1 MKEEEVI
8 NLSSKCNFN
17 ATKALPLKLE
27 ASGREYWRV
36 LDNKDSLVL
45 CYLNPSL
52 GDHLDF
58 LKISNLLNANN
69 ISTADVIHHNADIGV
84 TFQKDLGDDDLLTIF
99 NEENKQDL
107 LKRSLDLL
115 AKIQG
120 LPQEEIPKLTHDE
133 LVDQMHLFK
142 DIFCINFLEVEPDNS
157 IDDLMLLTTENI
169 KQQPWVNCHFDF
181 ERRNL
186 ILHQNQIT
194 VIDHQ
199 DMKIG
204 PLGID
209 LSGILIDH
217 YYPVNLKDI
226 NMMLDY
232 FSKQIKSKY
241 NSEELFN
248 FLRWGSIQRN
258 MRILGT
264 LANLF
269 IEHKRSFRLKD
280 LPMILSNLE
289 CMIPDNHKSK
299 LFISEQLKPLLN
311 KKLLDI

>member
-17 ATKALPLKLE
+17 ATKAIPLKLE

-36 LDNKDSLVL
+36 LDNRDSLVL

-84 TFQKDLGDDDLLTIF
+84 TLQKDLGDDDLLTIF

-120 LPQEEIPKLTHDE
+120 LSQEEIPKLTHDE

-169 KQQPWVNCHFDF
+169 KQQPLVNCHFDF

-217 YYPVNLKDI
+217 YYPVNLTDI

-232 FSKQIKSKY
+232 FSKQIKSKH

-299 LFISEQLKPLLN
+299 FFISEQLKPLLN

>member
-1 MKEEEVI
+1 LKEEEVI

-17 ATKALPLKLE
+17 ATKAIPLKLE

-84 TFQKDLGDDDLLTIF
+84 TLQKDLGDNDLLTIF

-133 LVDQMHLFK
+133 LADQMHLFK

-169 KQQPWVNCHFDF
+169 KQQPLVNCHFDF

-299 LFISEQLKPLLN
+299 LFISEQLQPLLN
-311 KKLLDI
+311 KNY

>member
-17 ATKALPLKLE
+17 ATKAIPLKLE

-84 TFQKDLGDDDLLTIF
+84 TLQKDLGDDDLLTIF

-120 LPQEEIPKLTHDE
+120 LSQEEIPKLTHDE

-169 KQQPWVNCHFDF
+169 KQQPLVNCHFDF

-186 ILHQNQIT
+186 ILYQNQIT

-226 NMMLDY
+226 NMMLAY
-232 FSKQIKSKY
+232 FSRQIKSKY

-299 LFISEQLKPLLN
+299 LFISEQLQPLLN

>member
-36 LDNKDSLVL
+36 LDKKDSLVL

-84 TFQKDLGDDDLLTIF
+84 TLQKDLGDDDLLTIF

-115 AKIQG
+115 ARIQG
-120 LPQEEIPKLTHDE
+120 LSQEEIPKLTHDE

-142 DIFCINFLEVEPDNS
+142 DIFCINFLEVQPDNS
-157 IDDLMLLTTENI
+157 IDDLILLATENI

-186 ILHQNQIT
+186 ILHQDKIT

-209 LSGILIDH
+209 LAGILIDH
-217 YYPVNLKDI
+217 YYPVNLTDI

-232 FSKQIKSKY
+232 FSKQIKSKH
-241 NSEELFN
+241 SPEELFN
-248 FLRWGSIQRN
+248 FLKWGSIQRN

-269 IEHKRSFRLKD
+269 TEHKRSFRLKD

-299 LFISEQLKPLLN
+299 FFISEQLKPLLN

>member
-17 ATKALPLKLE
+17 ATKAIPLKLE

-84 TFQKDLGDDDLLTIF
+84 TLQKDLGDDDLLTIF

-169 KQQPWVNCHFDF
+169 KQQPLVNCHFDF

-217 YYPVNLKDI
+217 YYPVNLIDI

-299 LFISEQLKPLLN
+299 LFISEQLQPLLN

>member
-17 ATKALPLKLE
+17 ATKAIPLKLE

-84 TFQKDLGDDDLLTIF
+84 TLQKDLGDNDLLTIF

-157 IDDLMLLTTENI
+157 IDDLMLLAIENI
-169 KQQPWVNCHFDF
+169 KQQPLVNCHFDF

-299 LFISEQLKPLLN
+299 LFISEQLQPLLN

>member
-17 ATKALPLKLE
+17 ATKAIPLKLE

-84 TFQKDLGDDDLLTIF
+84 TLQKDLGDDDLLTIF

-107 LKRSLDLL
+107 LKGSLDLL

-120 LPQEEIPKLTHDE
+120 LPQEEIPKLTHEE

-142 DIFCINFLEVEPDNS
+142 DIFCINFLEVQPDNS
-157 IDDLMLLTTENI
+157 IDDLILLTTENI

-217 YYPVNLKDI
+217 YYPVNLTDI

-232 FSKQIKSKY
+232 FSKQIKSKH
-241 NSEELFN
+241 SPEELFN
-248 FLRWGSIQRN
+248 FLKWGSIQRN

-269 IEHKRSFRLKD
+269 TEHKRSFRLKD

-289 CMIPDNHKSK
+289 YMIPDNHKSK
-299 LFISEQLKPLLN
+299 FFISEQLKPLLN

>member
-1 MKEEEVI
+1 LKEEEVI

-17 ATKALPLKLE
+17 ATKAIPLKLE

-84 TFQKDLGDDDLLTIF
+84 TLQKDLGDDDLLRIF

-107 LKRSLDLL
+107 LKQSLDLL
-115 AKIQG
+115 AKIQA
-120 LPQEEIPKLTHDE
+120 LPQEEIPKLTHEE

-142 DIFCINFLEVEPDNS
+142 DIFCVNFLAVEPDNS
-157 IDDLMLLTTENI
+157 IDDLMLLATENI
-169 KQQPWVNCHFDF
+169 KQQPLVNCHFDF

-226 NMMLDY
+226 NMMLAY

-299 LFISEQLKPLLN
+299 LFISEQLQPLLN

>member
-69 ISTADVIHHNADIGV
+69 ISTADVIYHNPDIGV
-84 TFQKDLGDDDLLTIF
+84 TLQKDLGNDDLLTIF
-99 NEENKQDL
+99 NDENKQDL

-115 AKIQG
+115 AKIQE
-120 LPQEEIPKLTHDE
+120 LPQEEISKLTHDE

-157 IDDLMLLTTENI
+157 IDDLMLLAIENI
-169 KQQPWVNCHFDF
+169 KQLKIDTKNQLAETVSEAAAINPEAMFSASTGLFAPPLDLGVSYTPPPIDSIDEMEKEIIGQTNVANPFDLDTSNVATGLRGF
-181 ERRNL
+181 SAAGGGIAKLAGVDSGPPPASGPNSQGL
-186 ILHQNQIT
+186 QGL
-194 VIDHQ
+194 
-199 DMKIG
+199 MKR
-204 PLGID
+204 
-209 LSGILIDH
+209 
-217 YYPVNLKDI
+217 VK
-226 NMMLDY
+226 
-232 FSKQIKSKY
+232 
-241 NSEELFN
+241 
-248 FLRWGSIQRN
+248 
-258 MRILGT
+258 RI
-264 LANLF
+264 
-269 IEHKRSFRLKD
+269 
-280 LPMILSNLE
+280 
-289 CMIPDNHKSK
+289 
-299 LFISEQLKPLLN
+299 
-311 KKLLDI
+311 

>member
-17 ATKALPLKLE
+17 ATKAIPLKLE

-69 ISTADVIHHNADIGV
+69 ISTADVIYHNPNIGV
-84 TFQKDLGDDDLLTIF
+84 TLQKDLGDDDLLTIF

-299 LFISEQLKPLLN
+299 LFISEQLQPLLN

>member
-1 MKEEEVI
+1 
-8 NLSSKCNFN
+8 
-17 ATKALPLKLE
+17 
-27 ASGREYWRV
+27 V
-36 LDNKDSLVL
+36 LFESHRW
-45 CYLNPSL
+45 

-69 ISTADVIHHNADIGV
+69 ISTADVIYHNPNIGV
-84 TFQKDLGDDDLLTIF
+84 TLQKDLGDDDLLTIF

-142 DIFCINFLEVEPDNS
+142 DIFCINFLEVQPDNS

-217 YYPVNLKDI
+217 YYPVNLIDI

-232 FSKQIKSKY
+232 FSKQIKSKH

-264 LANLF
+264 LANIF
-269 IEHKRSFRLKD
+269 IEHKRSYRLKD

-289 CMIPDNHKSK
+289 SMIPDNHKSK

-311 KKLLDI
+311 KKLSDI

>member
-84 TFQKDLGDDDLLTIF
+84 TLQKDLGDDDLLTIF

-120 LPQEEIPKLTHDE
+120 LSQEEIPKLTHDE

-226 NMMLDY
+226 NMMLAY

-299 LFISEQLKPLLN
+299 LFISEQLQPLLN

>member
-17 ATKALPLKLE
+17 ATKAIPLKLE

-84 TFQKDLGDDDLLTIF
+84 TLQKDLGDDDLLTIF

-115 AKIQG
+115 AKIQA
-120 LPQEEIPKLTHDE
+120 LPQEEIPKLTHEE

-217 YYPVNLKDI
+217 YYPVNLIDI

-299 LFISEQLKPLLN
+299 LFISEQLQPLLN

>member
-17 ATKALPLKLE
+17 ATKAIPLKLE

-84 TFQKDLGDDDLLTIF
+84 TLQKDLGDDDLLTIF

-115 AKIQG
+115 ARIQG
-120 LPQEEIPKLTHDE
+120 LSQEEIPKLTHDE

-142 DIFCINFLEVEPDNS
+142 DIFCINFLELQPDNS
-157 IDDLMLLTTENI
+157 IDDLILLATENI

-186 ILHQNQIT
+186 ILHQDKIT

-217 YYPVNLKDI
+217 YYPVNLADI
-226 NMMLDY
+226 NILLDY
-232 FSKQIKSKY
+232 FSKQIKSKH
-241 NSEELFN
+241 SPEELFN
-248 FLRWGSIQRN
+248 FLKWGSIQRN

-269 IEHKRSFRLKD
+269 TEHKRSFRLKD

-299 LFISEQLKPLLN
+299 FFISEQLKPLLN

>member
-84 TFQKDLGDDDLLTIF
+84 TLQKDLGDDDLLTIF

-120 LPQEEIPKLTHDE
+120 LSQEEIPKLTHDE

-142 DIFCINFLEVEPDNS
+142 DIFCINFLEVQPDNS

-226 NMMLDY
+226 NMMLAY

-299 LFISEQLKPLLN
+299 LFISEQLQPLLN

>member
-84 TFQKDLGDDDLLTIF
+84 TLQKDLGDDDLLTIF

-120 LPQEEIPKLTHDE
+120 LSQEEIPKLTHDE

-142 DIFCINFLEVEPDNS
+142 DIFCINFLEVQPDNS

-186 ILHQNQIT
+186 ILYQNQIT

-226 NMMLDY
+226 NMMLAY

-299 LFISEQLKPLLN
+299 LFISEQLQPLLN

>member
-1 MKEEEVI
+1 MKEVEVI

-36 LDNKDSLVL
+36 LDKKDSLVL

-84 TFQKDLGDDDLLTIF
+84 TLQKDLGDDDLLTIF

-115 AKIQG
+115 ARIQG
-120 LPQEEIPKLTHDE
+120 LSQEEIPKLTHDE

-142 DIFCINFLEVEPDNS
+142 DIFCINFLEVQPDNS
-157 IDDLMLLTTENI
+157 IDDLILLATKNI

-186 ILHQNQIT
+186 ILHQDKIT

-217 YYPVNLKDI
+217 YYPVNFADI
-226 NMMLDY
+226 NILLDY
-232 FSKQIKSKY
+232 FSKQIKSKH
-241 NSEELFN
+241 SPEELFN
-248 FLRWGSIQRN
+248 FLKWGSIQRN

-269 IEHKRSFRLKD
+269 TEHKRSFRLKD

-299 LFISEQLKPLLN
+299 FFLSEQLKPLLN

>member
-17 ATKALPLKLE
+17 ATKAIPLKLE

-36 LDNKDSLVL
+36 LDNNDSLVL

-84 TFQKDLGDDDLLTIF
+84 TLQKDLGDDDLLTIF
-99 NEENKQDL
+99 NEENKQNL
-107 LKRSLDLL
+107 LKQSLDLL
-115 AKIQG
+115 AKIQA
-120 LPQEEIPKLTHDE
+120 LPQEEIPKLTHEE

-142 DIFCINFLEVEPDNS
+142 DIFCINFLAAEPDNS

-217 YYPVNLKDI
+217 YYPVNLTDI

-269 IEHKRSFRLKD
+269 TEHERSFRLKD

>member
-1 MKEEEVI
+1 
-8 NLSSKCNFN
+8 
-17 ATKALPLKLE
+17 
-27 ASGREYWRV
+27 
-36 LDNKDSLVL
+36 L

-84 TFQKDLGDDDLLTIF
+84 TLQKDLGDDDLLTIF
-99 NEENKQDL
+99 NEENKQNL
-107 LKRSLDLL
+107 LKQSLDLL
-115 AKIQG
+115 AKIQA
-120 LPQEEIPKLTHDE
+120 LPQEEIPKLTHEE

-142 DIFCINFLEVEPDNS
+142 DIFCINFLAVEPDNS

-186 ILHQNQIT
+186 ILHKNQIT

-217 YYPVNLKDI
+217 YYPVNLTDI
-226 NMMLDY
+226 NMMLAY
-232 FSKQIKSKY
+232 FSKQIKSKH
-241 NSEELFN
+241 NPEELFN
-248 FLRWGSIQRN
+248 FLKWGSIQRN

-269 IEHKRSFRLKD
+269 TEHERSFRLKD

>member
-36 LDNKDSLVL
+36 LDKKDSLVL

-69 ISTADVIHHNADIGV
+69 ISTADVIYHNPDIGV
-84 TFQKDLGDDDLLTIF
+84 TLQKDLGDDDLLTIF

-107 LKRSLDLL
+107 LKGSLDLL

-120 LPQEEIPKLTHDE
+120 LPQEEIPKLTHEE

-169 KQQPWVNCHFDF
+169 KQQPLVNCHFDF

-186 ILHQNQIT
+186 ILHQNKIT

-217 YYPVNLKDI
+217 YYPVNLIDI

-232 FSKQIKSKY
+232 FSKQIKSKH

-264 LANLF
+264 LANIF

-280 LPMILSNLE
+280 LPMILSNIE

-311 KKLLDI
+311 KKLSDT

>member
-69 ISTADVIHHNADIGV
+69 ISTTDIIYHNPNIGI
-84 TFQKDLGDDDLLTIF
+84 TLQKDLGDDDLLTIF

-107 LKRSLDLL
+107 LKQSLDLL

-217 YYPVNLKDI
+217 YYPVNLTDI

-232 FSKQIKSKY
+232 FSKQIKSKH

-248 FLRWGSIQRN
+248 FLKWGSIQRN

-269 IEHKRSFRLKD
+269 TEHKRSFRLKD

>member
-17 ATKALPLKLE
+17 ATKAIPLKLE

-36 LDNKDSLVL
+36 FDNKDSLVL
-45 CYLNPSL
+45 CYLNPTL

-84 TFQKDLGDDDLLTIF
+84 TLQKDLGDDDLLTIF

-107 LKRSLDLL
+107 LKGSLDLL
-115 AKIQG
+115 AKIQR
-120 LPQEEIPKLTHDE
+120 LPQEEIPKLTHEE
-133 LVDQMHLFK
+133 LIDQMHLFK

-169 KQQPWVNCHFDF
+169 KQQPLVNCHFDF

-299 LFISEQLKPLLN
+299 LFISEQLQPLLN

>member
-17 ATKALPLKLE
+17 ATKAIPLKLE

-84 TFQKDLGDDDLLTIF
+84 TLQKDLGDNDLLTIF

-120 LPQEEIPKLTHDE
+120 LSQEEIPKLTHDE

-169 KQQPWVNCHFDF
+169 KQQPLVNCHFDF

-299 LFISEQLKPLLN
+299 LFISEQLQPLLN

>member
-84 TFQKDLGDDDLLTIF
+84 TLQKDLGDDDLLTIF

-181 ERRNL
+181 EKRNL

-226 NMMLDY
+226 NMMLAY

-299 LFISEQLKPLLN
+299 LFISEQLQPLLN

>member
-17 ATKALPLKLE
+17 ATKAIPLKLE

-36 LDNKDSLVL
+36 FDNKDSLVL
-45 CYLNPSL
+45 CYLNPTL
-52 GDHLDF
+52 GNHLDF

-84 TFQKDLGDDDLLTIF
+84 TLQKDLGDDDLLTIF

-107 LKRSLDLL
+107 LKGSLDLL
-115 AKIQG
+115 AKIQR
-120 LPQEEIPKLTHDE
+120 LPQEEIPKLTHEE

-142 DIFCINFLEVEPDNS
+142 DIFCINFLETEPDNS

-169 KQQPWVNCHFDF
+169 KQQPLVNCHFDF

-186 ILHQNQIT
+186 ILHQNKIT

-226 NMMLDY
+226 NMMLAY
-232 FSKQIKSKY
+232 FSRQIKSKY

-299 LFISEQLKPLLN
+299 LFISEQLQPLLN

>member
-36 LDNKDSLVL
+36 LDKKDSLVL

-84 TFQKDLGDDDLLTIF
+84 TLQKDLGDDDLLTIF

-120 LPQEEIPKLTHDE
+120 LSQEEIPKLTHDE

-169 KQQPWVNCHFDF
+169 KKQPLVNCHFDF

-226 NMMLDY
+226 NMMLAY

-264 LANLF
+264 LANIF

>member
-69 ISTADVIHHNADIGV
+69 ISTADVIYHNPNIGV
-84 TFQKDLGDDDLLTIF
+84 TLQKDLGDDDLLTIF

-142 DIFCINFLEVEPDNS
+142 DIFCINFLEVQPDNS

-217 YYPVNLKDI
+217 YYPVNLIDI

-232 FSKQIKSKY
+232 FSKQIKSKH

-264 LANLF
+264 LANIF
-269 IEHKRSFRLKD
+269 IEHKRSYRLKD

-289 CMIPDNHKSK
+289 SMIPDNHKSK

-311 KKLLDI
+311 KKLSDI

>member
-17 ATKALPLKLE
+17 ATKAIPLKLE

-36 LDNKDSLVL
+36 LDNNDSLVL

-84 TFQKDLGDDDLLTIF
+84 TLQKDLGDDDLLTIF
-99 NEENKQDL
+99 NEENKQNL
-107 LKRSLDLL
+107 LKQSLDLL
-115 AKIQG
+115 AKIQA
-120 LPQEEIPKLTHDE
+120 LPQEEIPKLTHEE

-142 DIFCINFLEVEPDNS
+142 DIFCINFLAAEPDNS

-186 ILHQNQIT
+186 ILHKNQIT

-217 YYPVNLKDI
+217 YYPVNLTDI
-226 NMMLDY
+226 NMMLAY
-232 FSKQIKSKY
+232 FSKQIKSKH
-241 NSEELFN
+241 NPEELFN
-248 FLRWGSIQRN
+248 FLKWGSIQRN

-269 IEHKRSFRLKD
+269 TEHERSFRLKD

>member
-17 ATKALPLKLE
+17 ATKAIPLKLE

-84 TFQKDLGDDDLLTIF
+84 TLQKDLGDDDLLTIF

-120 LPQEEIPKLTHDE
+120 LSQEEIPKLTHDE

-226 NMMLDY
+226 NMMLAY

-299 LFISEQLKPLLN
+299 LFISEQLQPLLN

>member
-17 ATKALPLKLE
+17 ATKAIPLKLE

-36 LDNKDSLVL
+36 LDNRYSLVL

-84 TFQKDLGDDDLLTIF
+84 TLQKDLGDDDLLTIF

-120 LPQEEIPKLTHDE
+120 LSQEEIPKLTHDE

-169 KQQPWVNCHFDF
+169 KQQPLVNCHFDF

-204 PLGID
+204 PLSID

-299 LFISEQLKPLLN
+299 LFISEQLQPLLN

>member
-17 ATKALPLKLE
+17 ATKAIPLKLE

-84 TFQKDLGDDDLLTIF
+84 TLQKDLGDNDLLTIF

-120 LPQEEIPKLTHDE
+120 LSQEEIPKLTHDE

-169 KQQPWVNCHFDF
+169 KQQPLVNCHFDF

-186 ILHQNQIT
+186 ILYQNQIT

-299 LFISEQLKPLLN
+299 LFISEQLQPLLN

>member
-69 ISTADVIHHNADIGV
+69 ISTADVIYHNPDIGV
-84 TFQKDLGDDDLLTIF
+84 TLQKDLGNDDLLTIF

-115 AKIQG
+115 AKIQE
-120 LPQEEIPKLTHDE
+120 LPQEEISKLTHDE

-142 DIFCINFLEVEPDNS
+142 DIFCIKFLELEPDNS

-186 ILHQNQIT
+186 ILHQNQIK

-217 YYPVNLKDI
+217 YYPVNLTDI

-269 IEHKRSFRLKD
+269 TEHKRSFRLKD

-299 LFISEQLKPLLN
+299 LFISEQLQPLLN

>member
-17 ATKALPLKLE
+17 ATKAIPLKLE

-84 TFQKDLGDDDLLTIF
+84 TLQKDLGDDDLLTIF

-289 CMIPDNHKSK
+289 CMIPNNHKSK
-299 LFISEQLKPLLN
+299 LFISEQLQPLLN

>member
-58 LKISNLLNANN
+58 LKISNLLNSNN

-84 TFQKDLGDDDLLTIF
+84 TLQKDLGDDDLLTIF

-169 KQQPWVNCHFDF
+169 KQQPLVNCHFDF

-232 FSKQIKSKY
+232 F
-241 NSEELFN
+241 
-248 FLRWGSIQRN
+248 
-258 MRILGT
+258 
-264 LANLF
+264 
-269 IEHKRSFRLKD
+269 
-280 LPMILSNLE
+280 
-289 CMIPDNHKSK
+289 
-299 LFISEQLKPLLN
+299 
-311 KKLLDI
+311 

>member
-1 MKEEEVI
+1 MKEEDVI
-8 NLSSKCNFN
+8 NLSLKCNFN

-36 LDNKDSLVL
+36 LNNKDSLVL

-69 ISTADVIHHNADIGV
+69 ICTADVIYHNPNIGI
-84 TFQKDLGDDDLLTIF
+84 TLQKDLGDDDLLTIF

-142 DIFCINFLEVEPDNS
+142 DIFCINFLEVEPDNA

-217 YYPVNLKDI
+217 YYPVNFTDI
-226 NMMLDY
+226 NTMLDY
-232 FSKQIKSKY
+232 FSKQIKSKH

>member
-17 ATKALPLKLE
+17 ATKAIPLKLE

-84 TFQKDLGDDDLLTIF
+84 TLQKDLGDDDLLTIF

-169 KQQPWVNCHFDF
+169 KQQPLVNCHFDF

-186 ILHQNQIT
+186 ILYQNQIT

-226 NMMLDY
+226 NMMLAY

-311 KKLLDI
+311 KKLSDI

>member
-17 ATKALPLKLE
+17 ATKAIPLKLE

-84 TFQKDLGDDDLLTIF
+84 TLQKDLGDDDLLTIF

-169 KQQPWVNCHFDF
+169 KQQPLVNCHFDF

-186 ILHQNQIT
+186 ILYQNQIT

-226 NMMLDY
+226 NMMLAY
-232 FSKQIKSKY
+232 FSRQIKSKY

-299 LFISEQLKPLLN
+299 LFISEQLQPLLN

>member
-17 ATKALPLKLE
+17 ATKAIPLKLE

-84 TFQKDLGDDDLLTIF
+84 TLQKDLGDDDLLTIF

-120 LPQEEIPKLTHDE
+120 LSQEEIPKLTHDE

-217 YYPVNLKDI
+217 YYPVNLIDI

-232 FSKQIKSKY
+232 FSKQIKSKH

-299 LFISEQLKPLLN
+299 LFISEQLQPLLN